1 MTDKNKFLDYK
12 EKMIDPV
19 SNSFCA
25 AKWLNATIWLN
36 GGQSTSC
43 HHPPGHNID
52 PAELEE
58 NPSAIHNTK
67 HKKEMRKMMLEGQR
81 PAECEY
87 CWKVEDIGRNNIS
100 DRVYKTIIYED
111 SDVKRIS
118 QMPWDAD
125 VDLKT
130 LEIAFDRACNFA
142 CSYCNPAFS
151 SKWVKDVKDN
161 GAYTDIESDGRGHFI
176 DTADW
181 AVRGGRNEDENPYVK
196 AFWKWWDNGL
206 SDSLE
211 EIRITG
217 GEPLMHKS
225 VWKMFDWFKQN
236 PDSPMRMAINS
247 NLVPEKDSYINRLIQ
262 ASYDVQKLEIYT
274 SNESVWNQSDYIRDG
289 MDYAK
294 WKTNLVRLLKESNIK
309 KIHMMMTINS
319 LCLESITE
327 FMDDMLELRKEFRGR
342 SPSMTLNILRF
353 PSFQSAAILPE
364 NLKTE
369 FKQNIEEWFIQ
380 SHIQN
385 LLYDSEKAHIQRLID
400 YLDVVKTPHR
410 YTSES
415 DVLYKDFRSFF
426 EQYDRRR
433 NKDFRKTFP
442 KFVEWYDSI
451 PYTTN
456 QKINLVN
463 FNPVEKE
470 QYVDK

>member
-1 MTDKNKFLDYK
+1 
-12 EKMIDPV
+12 
-19 SNSFCA
+19 
-25 AKWLNATIWLN
+25 
-36 GGQSTSC
+36 
-43 HHPPGHNID
+43 
-52 PAELEE
+52 
-58 NPSAIHNTK
+58 
-67 HKKEMRKMMLEGQR
+67 
-81 PAECEY
+81 
-87 CWKVEDIGRNNIS
+87 
-100 DRVYKTIIYED
+100 
-111 SDVKRIS
+111 
-118 QMPWDAD
+118 
-125 VDLKT
+125 
-130 LEIAFDRACNFA
+130 
-142 CSYCNPAFS
+142 
-151 SKWVKDVKDN
+151 
-161 GAYTDIESDGRGHFI
+161 
-176 DTADW
+176 
-181 AVRGGRNEDENPYVK
+181 
-196 AFWKWWDNGL
+196 
-206 SDSLE
+206 
-211 EIRITG
+211 
-217 GEPLMHKS
+217 
-225 VWKMFDWFKQN
+225 
-236 PDSPMRMAINS
+236 
-247 NLVPEKDSYINRLIQ
+247 
-262 ASYDVQKLEIYT
+262 
-274 SNESVWNQSDYIRDG
+274 

>member
-1 MTDKNKFLDYK
+1 MIDKKNKLEYK
-12 EKMIDPV
+12 QKMIDPV
-19 SNSFCA
+19 SDSFCA

-36 GGQSTSC
+36 GGQTTSC

-52 PAELEE
+52 PAELES

-67 HKKEMRKMMLEGQR
+67 HKKEMRKMMLQGDR

-100 DRVYKTIIYED
+100 DRVYKTIIYKDE
-111 SDVKRIS
+111 DVKRIAS
-118 QMPWDAD
+118 LPWDTD

-161 GAYTDIESDGRGHFI
+161 GPYTDIESDGRGHFI

-181 AVRGGRNEDENPYVK
+181 AIRGGRNEDENPYVQ
-196 AFWKWWDNGL
+196 AFWKWWHNGL

-211 EIRITG
+211 EIRVTG

-225 VWKMFDWFKQN
+225 VWKIMDWFKDN
-236 PDSPMRMAINS
+236 PNSTMRFAINS
-247 NLVPEKDSYINRLIQ
+247 NLVPEKDSLIDKLIINSFDINQ
-262 ASYDVQKLEIYT
+262 LEIYT
-274 SNESVWNQSDYIRDG
+274 SNESVWEQSNYIRDG
-289 MDYAK
+289 MNYAK
-294 WKTNLVRLLKESNIK
+294 WKMNLVRILKESNIK

-319 LCLESITE
+319 LCLETITD
-327 FMDDMLELRKEFRGR
+327 FMDDMLEFRKEYRGR

-353 PSFQSAAILPE
+353 PSFQSPAILPE
-364 NLKTE
+364 ELKTK
-369 FKQNIEEWFIQ
+369 FKRKIEYWLQ
-380 SHIQN
+380 QPHAQD
-385 LLYDSEKAHIQRLID
+385 LLYDNEKAHVQRLID

-410 YTSES
+410 YTSHT
-415 DVLYKDFRSFF
+415 DLLYKDFRNFF

-433 NKDFRKTFP
+433 GKNFRQTFP
-442 KFVEWYDSI
+442 TFVSWYDSI
-451 PYTTN
+451 PYQSLNKVTP
-456 QKINLVN
+456 VE
-463 FNPVEKE
+463 FNPVEKDK
-470 QYVDK
+470 YVDE